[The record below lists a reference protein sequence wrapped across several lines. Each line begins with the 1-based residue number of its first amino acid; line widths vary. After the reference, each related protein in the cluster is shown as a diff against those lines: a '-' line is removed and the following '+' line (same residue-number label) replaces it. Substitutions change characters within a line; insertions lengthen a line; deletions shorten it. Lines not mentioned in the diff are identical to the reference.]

1 MNEFDSIPFS
11 SNENHNKNFDE
22 FFSEIPFDNNIVP
35 ESNESILI
43 LDNRIKDIP
52 AKNTKVSFKRTSIIL
67 PVVAFIFVSILGMYL
82 FINYSKAEAD
92 NLIRIE
98 ENKKFGY
105 IDTEGTI
112 VTRAKFPYG
121 TEFYKGY
128 AIVKNNNNL
137 YGVLNDKG
145 VVEVP
150 FGNFYYIGLFG
161 NRYIASK
168 LTNEGLK
175 EALLDSRL
183 DEITNYK
190 YDSISYAKNGMYL
203 FTRGETMG
211 ILNKEGKEIYSFM
224 VDEVDDR
231 NIDIEISDV
240 DEDLPLSERYAK
252 VKVNNSSTI
261 INLATG
267 KEIYNYTLKDIKVL
281 KNNVFYVKADN
292 EDENSTYIVI
302 NNSQVKLKT
311 NSYKRVRVD
320 DYSSLIAIGIDDNT
334 NLNYINLTNQK
345 PINDNDNNDYYYGN
359 GLVLEKTHDFNAN
372 KDIYNIVSSKKI
384 EGTFSN
390 YKPVNNTF
398 YNDMLKVEVYD
409 GKYNFIDK
417 KGTILNDG
425 AYDEATEF
433 NKNGYAIVSNDKNY
447 GIINNKGK
455 EIIKLSH
462 LYIDFIDEDLF
473 KLLSETYNKD
483 LFIYK
488 DKNTYGFINSKDN
501 IEIDAIYDNIKYI
514 TDDYPIV
521 LVKYSNELLL
531 VNLALGK
538 ELPIKIK
545 SDNIKVK
552 SNYIVINNDYYNY
565 SGKLIYTVK

>member
-372 KDIYNIVSSKKI
+372 KDIYNIISSKKI

-552 SNYIVINNDYYNY
+552 SNYIVIDNDYYNY

>member
-372 KDIYNIVSSKKI
+372 KDIYNIISSKKI